1 MKKILIPISALLVSG
16 FAEAQVSPTENYVQ
30 SKTYLDY
37 NGTTPSKT
45 AETVQYFDGLGRP
58 KQVVNVKASPLG
70 RDVVTPIEYDGFGR
84 QVKDYLPI
92 PQGNTLNGAI
102 VPTPLGNSSTIYG
115 GEKIYAEKVLENSP
129 LDRIQQQI
137 QVGNDWSTKPV
148 KFDYDANINA
158 DYVRKYETSTTW
170 VEGRTQTT
178 VQLLQYFSPNQLY
191 KNTLI
196 DEDGNKTIEFKNGK
210 GQTLLVRKALN
221 STENADTYYVY
232 NEYDQLAFVIPPLAS
247 APKVEDSTMDNL
259 YYQYRYDG
267 RNRLVE
273 KKVPGKGWE
282 HMVYDKAD
290 RLIMT
295 QDAEMKLSGK
305 WLFTKYDQFSRVIY
319 TGIASIGNFSR
330 DQVQSSV
337 YQYLNQGQP
346 ATESRNTTGFANSGM
361 TVNYSNNVYPKTI
374 DKVLTINYYDA
385 YFTGDPFPDKV
396 WNQDVLPS
404 SPQQYDRSTKG
415 LPVIKLVKNIE
426 DDGWTKTYFY
436 YDLKGRPIREYILN
450 HLGGYTNVERQLD
463 FSGNIKVVSTQHK
476 RLATDAEKLITES
489 FEYDHQNRLL
499 THFHKVDDHPAEILT
514 QNKYN
519 ELSQLETKKV
529 GGTSVASP
537 LQSIDYAYNIRGWMT
552 SMNNPDNLGTDLFG
566 YKINYTQVEG
576 LETPNQDYVNL
587 KVKPKYNGNISEVSW
602 KTLTENNEPLKR
614 YGYVYDPLN
623 RLSAG
628 FYQKSGSE
636 NAQEYFEKLDYDVNG
651 NITRLKRSAGAL
663 PGTTVATVID
673 NLKYDYLG
681 NRLSTVKD
689 EQQNPSGYPY
699 LATPNAI
706 GYDLNGNMTDHLDKE
721 ISAIKYNYLNLPKQI
736 TQSSKVTSYTYR
748 ADGVKVKKLFG
759 DLETD
764 YLDGFQYKSTK
775 PSEANSGGGFVIVDP
790 NEVAVMKLRIIP
802 TSEGYYDA
810 LIGQYIYNFTDH
822 LGNVRLSYTDTNKD
836 GIIQPRQY
844 RVQQCDVP
852 TNPFNIPNCIDIWKP
867 GEIVEINNYYPF
879 GMLHNYTATTQNAY
893 QYKYNGKE
901 LQETG
906 MYDYG
911 ARFYM
916 PDIGR
921 WGVVDPLAEKFF
933 DFTGYNYVLNN
944 PIKFVDKDG
953 MDVYLLNEEGKF
965 ILAKKQK
972 GDDLVYGYNSKTGKL
987 NDNNGDKK
995 GDYKD
1000 GIRIKTK
1007 GLVGQLQYYR
1017 DGSKEDNYPAYHQSI
1032 KEYSSQVEDDMFNLF
1047 QYAANNAKNVEF
1059 SLIDF
1064 NKGEKRYLALQ
1075 TYNDSGFSPGSGQIG
1090 KDIST
1095 NAEYHNHPFK
1105 TIYDENYTELNS
1117 MGSRGQGIYYGQGGD
1132 YRNTVNYNVNYP
1144 NYVFFP
1150 KSTNLY
1156 NVTKTGVYLI
1166 QKINS
1171 ESKNFKKK

>member
-636 NAQEYFEKLDYDVNG
+636 NAQ
-651 NITRLKRSAGAL
+651 
-663 PGTTVATVID
+663 
-673 NLKYDYLG
+673 
-681 NRLSTVKD
+681 
-689 EQQNPSGYPY
+689 
-699 LATPNAI
+699 
-706 GYDLNGNMTDHLDKE
+706 
-721 ISAIKYNYLNLPKQI
+721 
-736 TQSSKVTSYTYR
+736 
-748 ADGVKVKKLFG
+748 
-759 DLETD
+759 
-764 YLDGFQYKSTK
+764 
-775 PSEANSGGGFVIVDP
+775 
-790 NEVAVMKLRIIP
+790 
-802 TSEGYYDA
+802 
-810 LIGQYIYNFTDH
+810 
-822 LGNVRLSYTDTNKD
+822 
-836 GIIQPRQY
+836 
-844 RVQQCDVP
+844 
-852 TNPFNIPNCIDIWKP
+852 
-867 GEIVEINNYYPF
+867 
-879 GMLHNYTATTQNAY
+879 
-893 QYKYNGKE
+893 
-901 LQETG
+901 
-906 MYDYG
+906 
-911 ARFYM
+911 
-916 PDIGR
+916 
-921 WGVVDPLAEKFF
+921 
-933 DFTGYNYVLNN
+933 
-944 PIKFVDKDG
+944 
-953 MDVYLLNEEGKF
+953 
-965 ILAKKQK
+965 
-972 GDDLVYGYNSKTGKL
+972 
-987 NDNNGDKK
+987 
-995 GDYKD
+995 
-1000 GIRIKTK
+1000 
-1007 GLVGQLQYYR
+1007 
-1017 DGSKEDNYPAYHQSI
+1017 
-1032 KEYSSQVEDDMFNLF
+1032 
-1047 QYAANNAKNVEF
+1047 
-1059 SLIDF
+1059 
-1064 NKGEKRYLALQ
+1064 
-1075 TYNDSGFSPGSGQIG
+1075 
-1090 KDIST
+1090 
-1095 NAEYHNHPFK
+1095 
-1105 TIYDENYTELNS
+1105 
-1117 MGSRGQGIYYGQGGD
+1117 
-1132 YRNTVNYNVNYP
+1132 
-1144 NYVFFP
+1144 
-1150 KSTNLY
+1150 
-1156 NVTKTGVYLI
+1156 
-1166 QKINS
+1166 
-1171 ESKNFKKK
+1171 